1 MCIQAFQEV
10 QIPSLHKEHYPIPG
24 AGRCSMSKE
33 IDVLFESMERTQK
46 NIIRR
51 RWKHGGSNIIV
62 LFATGAR
69 NIKPGT
75 RYLKVLR
82 G

>member
-1 MCIQAFQEV
+1 MCIQTFQTAK
-10 QIPSLHKEHYPIPG
+10 IPSLHTEHYSLPG
-24 AGRCSMSKE
+24 AGRYCMSKD
-33 IDVLFESMERTQK
+33 IDVLFESLERTQK

-51 RWKHGGSNIIV
+51 RWKHGGSNIIA

>member
-1 MCIQAFQEV
+1 
-10 QIPSLHKEHYPIPG
+10 
-24 AGRCSMSKE
+24 MSKD
-33 IDVLFESMERTQK
+33 IDVLFESLERTQK

-69 NIKPGT
+69 NIKAWHPLPEGVEEM
-75 RYLKVLR
+75 K
-82 G
+82 

>member
-1 MCIQAFQEV
+1 
-10 QIPSLHKEHYPIPG
+10 
-24 AGRCSMSKE
+24 MSKD

-75 RYLKVLR
+75 RYLKALR
-82 G
+82 R